1 MENSIYIFKKPCLN
15 YTLKTML
22 PFSVESL
29 WCLNHQDFVNLLDVE
44 VFVPKN
50 HKICFYVPSF
60 TYYKSSLFCSSTNVF
75 PTISVTG
82 TDCALNCKH
91 CGGKVLTTMQPAFT
105 PDDLFNMCSI
115 FKQSGAVG
123 CLISGGCLSDGFVPL
138 KPFVAA
144 IARVKHEL
152 GLTVFV
158 HTGIIIDLDLAIL
171 LKNAAVDAVLIDIIG
186 SQETIDKVYR
196 LNVTVSDCAKS
207 LDVLQKVGLNF
218 VPHVIVGLNE
228 GKLDGEYAALQM
240 ISHTTPSAVVII
252 AFMPLFGT
260 EMTHVK
266 PPQPYDIARV
276 VALTRIMF
284 PQTPITL
291 GCMRP
296 KGKLRGV
303 IDVLALKSGV
313 DAIAFPSQEAIDF
326 AQAQGWPISLSSY
339 CCAKIF
345 TDFSI
350 NKKLE

>member
-1 MENSIYIFKKPCLN
+1 
-15 YTLKTML
+15 ML

-29 WCLNHQDFVNLLDVE
+29 WCLNHHDFVNLLDSKT
-44 VFVPKN
+44 FIPKN
-50 HKICFYVPSF
+50 HKICFYAPSF
-60 TYYKSSLFCSSTNVF
+60 TYYRNSLFCSSANAF

-82 TDCALNCKH
+82 TNCALNCKH
-91 CGGKVLTTMQPAFT
+91 CGGKVLTTMQSAFT
-105 PDDLFNMCSI
+105 SDDLFKMCYT

-123 CLISGGCLSDGFVPL
+123 CLISGGCLADGSVPL
-138 KPFVAA
+138 KPFVNT

-158 HTGIIIDLDLAIL
+158 HTGIVDLEMAIL
-171 LKNAAVDAVLIDIIG
+171 LKTAAVDAVLIDIIG

-196 LNVTVSDCAKS
+196 LNVTVSDYAKS
-207 LDVLQKVGLNF
+207 LGVLQKVGLTF

-240 ISHTTPSAVVII
+240 ISHTTPAAVVII

-260 EMTHVK
+260 EMARIE
-266 PPQPYDIARV
+266 PSQPYDIARV
-276 VALTRIMF
+276 VALARIMF

-296 KGKLRGV
+296 KDKLRGV
-303 IDVLALKSGV
+303 TDILALKSGV
-313 DAIAFPSQEAIDF
+313 DAIAFPSQEAIIF
-326 AQAQGWPISLSSY
+326 AKAQGWPISFSSY